1 MGRNLDPKC
10 KQCRRVGEKLFL
22 KGERCFSSKCAM
34 VKRNYPPG
42 HHGSARGSQR
52 LSEFGQQLKEK
63 QKVLK
68 SYRLLEKQFKNYFV
82 KAKKMKE
89 GTTGDNLLKLL
100 ESRLDNVIYKL
111 GIVKSR
117 DRARQIVGHGH
128 IQINGR
134 KVDIPSYQIKI
145 NDKISVKASLLSKK
159 SYQEL
164 IKKISKKDLPSWL
177 SYTNEKELKV
187 KVLSVPAKDDLP
199 DGFDMAAVVEFYS
212 R

>member
-1 MGRNLDPKC
+1 MGRNLNPKC

-22 KGERCFSSKCAM
+22 KGERCFSGKCAM

-42 HHGSARGSQR
+42 HHGSQRSSR
-52 LSEFGQQLKEK
+52 LSEYGQQLKEK

-68 SYRLLEKQFKNYFV
+68 SYRLLEKQFSNYLI
-82 KAKKMKE
+82 KAKKIKE
-89 GTTGDNLLKLL
+89 GTTGNNLLKLL

-117 DRARQIVGHGH
+117 DRARQIVNHGH
-128 IQINGR
+128 ILLNGR
-134 KVDIPSYQIKI
+134 KIDIPSYQVKI
-145 NDKISVKASLLSKK
+145 NDEIAIKPSILTKK

-164 IKKISKKDLPSWL
+164 MKKINKKDLPTWL
-177 SYTNEKELKV
+177 SYIDEKELKA
-187 KVLSVPAKDDLP
+187 KVLSEPSNEDLP

>member
-42 HHGSARGSQR
+42 QHGSKGTQR

-68 SYRLLEKQFKNYFV
+68 SYRLLEKQFSNYFV
-82 KAKKMKE
+82 KAKSIKE

-100 ESRLDNVIYKL
+100 ETRLDSTIFKL
-111 GIVKSR
+111 GFVKSR
-117 DRARQIVGHGH
+117 DRARQIVSHGH
-128 IQINGR
+128 VLINGR
-134 KVDIPSYQIKI
+134 KTDIPSYQVKI
-145 NDKISVKASLLSKK
+145 NDEISIKPSLVSNK

-164 IKKISKKDLPSWL
+164 IKKINKKELPTWL
-177 SYTNEKELKV
+177 SYINEKELKA
-187 KVLSVPAKDDLP
+187 KVLTHPSKEDLP
-199 DGFDMAAVVEFYS
+199 DGYDMAAVVEYYS